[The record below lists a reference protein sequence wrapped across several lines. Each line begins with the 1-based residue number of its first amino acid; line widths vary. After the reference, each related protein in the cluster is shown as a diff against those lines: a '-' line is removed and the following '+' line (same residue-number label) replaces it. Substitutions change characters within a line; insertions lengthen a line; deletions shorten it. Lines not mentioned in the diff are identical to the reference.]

1 MGHGF
6 LDVDVDPLSHGQ
18 HGGRGMGVIRGAYVK
33 DVDLVPK
40 LADELAKIAELD
52 GIRMLANGNVQAA
65 RVNVAGRHDVPVH
78 RQGIEVSLALTADAD
93 ARYLKALIGSEDFR
107 GEEGEGEGGG
117 GGSPQERPT

>member
-1 MGHGF
+1 MG
-6 LDVDVDPLSHGQ
+6 
-18 HGGRGMGVIRGAYVK
+18 MIRSAYVE

-65 RVNVAGRHDVPVH
+65 RVNVAGRHDVPMH
-78 RQGIEVSLALTADAD
+78 RQGIEVSLALPAHTD
-93 ARYLKALIGSEDFR
+93 ARNLKALIGPEDSR

-117 GGSPQERPT
+117 GGSPQKRPA